1 MDLTKKEQLQKRDI
15 LGLDLIVFWV
25 LAGLIL
31 AAAWAVVNGNDIVH
45 SVVWLSTVF
54 LLTAGLFILAE
65 AEFLA
70 VIQALV
76 YVGAISVVIVFGIM
90 LTKRTLKG
98 GENV

>member
-1 MDLTKKEQLQKRDI
+1 MDLTKKEQVQKRDI

-70 VIQALV
+70 VIQVLV

>member
-1 MDLTKKEQLQKRDI
+1 MRRVLLARLDI
-15 LGLDLIVFWV
+15 LTLELLVFWF
-25 LAGLIL
+25 LAGSIL

-70 VIQALV
+70 VIQVLV
-76 YVGAISVVIVFGIM
+76 YVGAISVVIIFGIM

-98 GENV
+98 GEDV

>member
-1 MDLTKKEQLQKRDI
+1 MRVLLARLDI
-15 LGLDLIVFWV
+15 LALDLLVFWV
-25 LAGLIL
+25 LAGLIS

-70 VIQALV
+70 VIQVLV
-76 YVGAISVVIVFGIM
+76 YVGAISVVIIFGIM

-98 GENV
+98 GEVV

>member
-31 AAAWAVVNGNDIVH
+31 AAAWAVVYGNDIVH

-54 LLTAGLFILAE
+54 LLTAGLYILAE

-70 VIQALV
+70 VIQVLV

>member
-1 MDLTKKEQLQKRDI
+1 MRRALLAKLDVLDLE
-15 LGLDLIVFWV
+15 LIVFWF

-70 VIQALV
+70 VIQVLV
-76 YVGAISVVIVFGIM
+76 YVGAISVVIIFGIM

-98 GENV
+98 GEDV

>member
-1 MDLTKKEQLQKRDI
+1 MDLAVV
-15 LGLDLIVFWV
+15 VFWG
-25 LAGLIL
+25 LGSLIL
-31 AAAWAVVNGNDIVH
+31 ASAWAGVNGKDIVH

-54 LLTAGLFILAE
+54 LLTAGLFIIAD

-70 VIQALV
+70 VIQVLV
-76 YVGAISVVIVFGIM
+76 YVGAISVVIIFGIM

>member
-1 MDLTKKEQLQKRDI
+1 MVLLARLDI
-15 LGLDLIVFWV
+15 LALDLVVFWV

-70 VIQALV
+70 VIQVLV
-76 YVGAISVVIVFGIM
+76 YVGAISVVIIFGIM

-98 GENV
+98 GEVV

>member
-1 MDLTKKEQLQKRDI
+1 MMVLLARLDI
-15 LGLDLIVFWV
+15 LALDLVVFWV

-70 VIQALV
+70 VIQVLV
-76 YVGAISVVIVFGIM
+76 YVGAISVVIIFGIM

-98 GENV
+98 GEVV